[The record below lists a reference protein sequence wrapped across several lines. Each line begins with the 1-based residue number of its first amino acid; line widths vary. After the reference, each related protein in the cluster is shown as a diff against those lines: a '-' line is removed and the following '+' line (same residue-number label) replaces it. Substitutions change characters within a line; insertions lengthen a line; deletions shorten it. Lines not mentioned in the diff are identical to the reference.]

1 MEYMLEI
8 SKALNV
14 SVIDHPS
21 NIENEDFFD
30 ARETVR
36 VVEDQNSK
44 SSQAADAARLGQ
56 EGAVSQ

>member
-8 SKALNV
+8 SKALTV

-21 NIENEDFFD
+21 NIENDDFFNT
-30 ARETVR
+30 RETVR

-44 SSQAADAARLGQ
+44 SSQAADAAR
-56 EGAVSQ
+56 

>member
-1 MEYMLEI
+1 MLEI
-8 SKALNV
+8 SKALTV

-44 SSQAADAARLGQ
+44 SSQAADAAR
-56 EGAVSQ
+56 